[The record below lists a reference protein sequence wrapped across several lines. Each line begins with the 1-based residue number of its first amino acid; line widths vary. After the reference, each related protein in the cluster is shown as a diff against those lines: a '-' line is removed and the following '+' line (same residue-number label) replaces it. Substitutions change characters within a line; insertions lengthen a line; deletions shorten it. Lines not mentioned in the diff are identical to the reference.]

1 MGNRLCFLIYV
12 YILNSTFCL
21 NLIAVSL
28 LVSALFVK
36 FFNFSYG
43 QPCASWGNEV
53 CVK

>member
-1 MGNRLCFLIYV
+1 MGNRLCFLMYIYV
-12 YILNSTFCL
+12 LNSTFCF

-36 FFNFSYG
+36 FFKSYDG
-43 QPCASWGNEV
+43 QFCASWDNEV